1 MKGGERELDRL
12 KKMIRKDNFRIPDES
27 IGILKSE
34 LITVL
39 DGYLDVADESVE
51 LAFFTGEEGKIV
63 FTLTGKAVGVKTIRS
78 L

>member
-12 KKMIRKDNFRIPDES
+12 RKMIRKDNFRIPDEA

-51 LAFFTGEEGKIV
+51 LAFFTGDEDKIV